1 MNKKRCAECGKEIEE
16 SYYKVGDN
24 FLQVRY
30 FDDEEV
36 ENVFCSKDCLCS
48 SLCVLE
54 IYEDDEEEY
63 EEITD
68 DEEWEA
74 LWLKGY
80 E

>member
-1 MNKKRCAECGKEIEE
+1 MNKKRCAYCDSEIDG

-48 SLCVLE
+48 SLSVLE
-54 IYEDDEEEY
+54 IDEDDE
-63 EEITD
+63 
-68 DEEWEA
+68 
-74 LWLKGY
+74 
-80 E
+80 